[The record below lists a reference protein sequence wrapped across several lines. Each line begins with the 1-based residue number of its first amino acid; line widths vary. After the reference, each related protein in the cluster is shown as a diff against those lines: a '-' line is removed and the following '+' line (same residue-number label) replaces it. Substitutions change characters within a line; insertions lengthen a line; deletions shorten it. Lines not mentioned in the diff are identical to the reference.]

1 MKNALKIE
9 RRKDNMKIENIFYVA
24 SSTIVTTA
32 IAACTLQTA
41 ITTIQYA
48 IKFFKSLYEFGAIT
62 DMYFHA
68 TIGAFFCTVN
78 LIYLTYT
85 CFSKAYNYY
94 QEKYDTVDLSKKS
107 IDQIEGAANTLG
119 V

>member
-1 MKNALKIE
+1 
-9 RRKDNMKIENIFYVA
+9 MKIENIFYVA
-24 SSTIVTTA
+24 SSSIVTTA
-32 IAACTLQTA
+32 IAVCTMQTA

-48 IKFFKSLYEFGAIT
+48 VKFFKSLNEFGTIT

-85 CFSKAYNYY
+85 CASNALIHY
-94 QEKYDTVDLSKKS
+94 QEKYANPVDLSTKTIS
-107 IDQIEGAANTLG
+107 QVEGAAHTLG
-119 V
+119 L